1 VISGDGGLARQVRH
15 QARDAVLRLISAVR
29 LWMCGVSGPVDST
42 SLQRTLTV
50 SRILPVLQYGT
61 GSTASHSQQQQ
72 LLPVQYSYSYRYRYS
87 CS

>member
-50 SRILPVLQYGT
+50 SRILPVLQYWIHSKSQPAAAAPTGT
-61 GSTASHSQQQQ
+61 V
-72 LLPVQYSYSYRYRYS
+72 LVLVPVPVQL
-87 CS
+87 